1 MKNRQIAT
9 VFDEIASLLELRG
22 ENPFRIRAYQRAA
35 LNIGALAR
43 DVAEMTDLELRAV
56 PGIGPDLVGKIRQ
69 FLGTGRVDLHED
81 LKKEIP
87 AGLLDILR
95 VPGVG
100 PKTAKTLYEKAGVR
114 SLDDLEAL
122 TREGKLAGLPGIQKK
137 TEENIRRG
145 IDTLRKGRERHP
157 LGRAMPVAD
166 DIVRKLRAKAPLGRI
181 AVAGSIRR
189 WKETV
194 KDIDILA
201 TSVKPAKVME
211 AFANLPIVQEV
222 LAHGT
227 TKSSI
232 LTADGIE
239 VDLRVVEESS
249 FGAALQ
255 YLTGSKEHNI
265 KLRDMASRA
274 GLKINEYGV
283 FRESDGKRIGGK
295 LEGEVYKSL
304 GLPFIPPELREDTG
318 EIEAAQGG
326 VLPDLLTVEDIRGDL
341 HVHTKWSDGAHDLD
355 ALVRAARRKG
365 YQYIAITDH
374 SKGLAV
380 ARGLDEKR
388 LREQIAQID
397 EANRT
402 LRGFRILTGVE
413 VDIRGDGTLDL
424 ADDVLGELDI
434 VIASI
439 HSGFRQSR
447 EQITARLLSAVRN
460 PLVGIIA
467 HPSGGSSGSGTRTT
481 SISMR
486 CSGKRP
492 PAACDGGQRVSRPA
506 GPFRPPRADG
516 ETIRDPPRHQHGH
529 PRHRQLRLHGV
540 RGGRR
545 EEGVGG
551 SGRRPQHLVLQEPAQ
566 AVAIRT
572 ESGRAI
578 PPTKGVTAL
587 RAPWNRPGNG
597 NRRSRSRATIPKKS
611 DSNVIDCL
619 GTIFVNLRNGIV
631 QTRGYAMKCY
641 GDISGASIFL
651 VREI

>member
-87 AGLLDILR
+87 AGLLVILR
-95 VPGVG
+95 IPGVG

-145 IDTLRKGRERHP
+145 IDTLRRGRERHP

-402 LRGFRILTGVE
+402 LRGFRILSGVE

-467 HPSGGSSGSGTRTT
+467 HPSGRL
-481 SISMR
+481 I
-486 CSGKRP
+486 
-492 PAACDGGQRVSRPA
+492 
-506 GPFRPPRADG
+506 G
-516 ETIRDPPRHQHGH
+516 ERDPYDVDIDALFREAAALGVAMEVNAYPARLDLSDHHVRMAKRYGIPLVISTDTH
-529 PRHRQLRLHGV
+529 VTANFDYMEYGVAVARRGWAVPGDVLNTLPCRSLLKRLR
-540 RGGRR
+540 
-545 EEGVGG
+545 
-551 SGRRPQHLVLQEPAQ
+551 SGR
-566 AVAIRT
+566 T
-572 ESGRAI
+572 
-578 PPTKGVTAL
+578 
-587 RAPWNRPGNG
+587 PGA
-597 NRRSRSRATIPKKS
+597 R
-611 DSNVIDCL
+611 
-619 GTIFVNLRNGIV
+619 
-631 QTRGYAMKCY
+631 
-641 GDISGASIFL
+641 SGARTL
-651 VREI
+651 R